1 MADDLSNPTLSA
13 GATPLPEGRTHL
25 GRYRVV
31 RLLGR
36 GAMGIVYEG
45 EADDGAKVALKVLP
59 GWVAAD
65 ADELKRF
72 LREAQAVAR
81 GDAGAGRGVP
91 RAGGG
96 ARGGDRPPR
105 RQARQHPA
113 GRGRHGQARR
123 LRAG

>member
-72 LREAQAVAR
+72 LREAQAVSRVSHPNVVGVREAGQD
-81 GDAGAGRGVP
+81 GDVWFLAMELVP
-91 RAGGG
+91 
-96 ARGGDRPPR
+96 
-105 RQARQHPA
+105 
-113 GRGRHGQARR
+113 
-123 LRAG
+123 